1 MTDRTRVTDIV
12 AGYLAVFAIFVSGL
26 AIVYRPV
33 RLAPA
38 AIVLALFAAALAG
51 ERSQRL
57 VQLAVLAGIVG
68 WLLGMAAAVVTDTP
82 LW

>member
-1 MTDRTRVTDIV
+1 MRVPEIV
-12 AGYLAVFAIFVSGL
+12 AGYLAAFSIFISGL

-38 AIVLALFAAALAG
+38 AIALALFAAVLTG
-51 ERSQRL
+51 ERTQRL
-57 VQLAVLAGIVG
+57 VQIAIFAGVVG
-68 WLLGMAAAVVTDTP
+68 WLLGMTAAVVTEKP

>member
-1 MTDRTRVTDIV
+1 MRVPEIV
-12 AGYLAVFAIFVSGL
+12 AGYLAAFSIFISGL

-38 AIVLALFAAALAG
+38 AIALALFAAVLTG

-57 VQLAVLAGIVG
+57 VQIAIFAGVVG
-68 WLLGMAAAVVTDTP
+68 WLLGMTAAVVTEKP

>member
-1 MTDRTRVTDIV
+1 MRVPEIV
-12 AGYLAVFAIFVSGL
+12 AGYLAAFSIFISGL

-38 AIVLALFAAALAG
+38 AIALALFAAVLTG
-51 ERSQRL
+51 ERTQRL
-57 VQLAVLAGIVG
+57 VQIAIFAGVVG
-68 WLLGMAAAVVTDTP
+68 WVLGMTAAVVTEKP

>member
-1 MTDRTRVTDIV
+1 MRVADVV
-12 AGYLAVFAIFVSGL
+12 AGYLAVFSMFISGL

-38 AIVLALFAAALAG
+38 AIVLALFAAAIAG
-51 ERSQRL
+51 ERSQRV
-57 VQLAVLAGIVG
+57 VQIAIFAGIVG
-68 WLLGMAAAVVTDTP
+68 WLLGMTAAVVTDNP

>member
-1 MTDRTRVTDIV
+1 MRVTDVV
-12 AGYLAVFAIFVSGL
+12 AGYLAVFAIFISGL

-38 AIVLALFAAALAG
+38 AIVLALFAAALAS
-51 ERSQRL
+51 ERHQRI
-57 VQLAVLAGIVG
+57 VQIAIFAGIVG
-68 WLLGMAAAVVTDTP
+68 WLLGMAAAVVTDSP